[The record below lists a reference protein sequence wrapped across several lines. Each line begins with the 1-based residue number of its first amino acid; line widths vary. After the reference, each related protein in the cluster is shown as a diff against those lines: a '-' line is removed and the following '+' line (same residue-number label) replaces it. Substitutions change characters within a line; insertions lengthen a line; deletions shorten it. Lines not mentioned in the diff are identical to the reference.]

1 MLCTHC
7 NQNEASF
14 HYRQVNNGQAKEL
27 HLCADCARELGYLD
41 AGSDPFNFNS
51 LINQFFGGIS
61 AAKPQTGTL
70 SCDQCGLS
78 YGEFR
83 NTGLLGCPHCYEVFA
98 DAMEAML
105 EGIQPGTTH
114 KGKIAGQNGEEA
126 KRRQTVKALKEQLQ
140 KAILEERYEQ
150 AASLR
155 DQIRAIEAKPQ
166 DGGDING

>member
-7 NQNEASF
+7 NQKEASF

-27 HLCADCARELGYLD
+27 HLCADCARELGYLG

-51 LINQFFGGIS
+51 LINQFFGVPS
-61 AAKPQTGTL
+61 AVKPL
-70 SCDQCGLS
+70 VSALACDQCGLS
-78 YGEFR
+78 YDEFR
-83 NTGLLGCPHCYEVFA
+83 NTGLLGCSHCYDVFA

-126 KRRQTVKALKEQLQ
+126 KRQQDIKALKEQLQ

-150 AASLR
+150 AAKLR
-155 DQIRAIEAKPQ
+155 DQIKALEKNKQ
-166 DGGDING
+166 DGGEVDG